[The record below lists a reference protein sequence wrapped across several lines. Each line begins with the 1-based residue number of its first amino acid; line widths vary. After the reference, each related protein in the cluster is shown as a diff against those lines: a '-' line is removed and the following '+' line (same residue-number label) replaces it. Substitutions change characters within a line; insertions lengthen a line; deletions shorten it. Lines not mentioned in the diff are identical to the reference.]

1 MASTGPFASA
11 STSSTPFSS
20 KPRTFPPPSHRRPH
34 TQAQSPPKGQGQDDA
49 WKSALT
55 RYAKSPDPASLPKE
69 EVLHWDEQTITI
81 YDGYEKA
88 KYHFLCLPR
97 IPFRLK
103 GRKGAAVGS
112 GREEKQEEQVP
123 PLRITPQKG
132 GADSG
137 NWRSRGPATPPA
149 PAPASSTETPKP
161 ILSTAGGKLAFG
173 TSSKNAAGNG
183 AETVPPSHLAS
194 LSDLLR
200 SPYAG
205 EVLSALE
212 KAAYKT
218 AEIVKERM
226 PSTPLGPQ
234 PLDATH
240 PPLLANCVWDTHI
253 GFHAVPSM
261 DTVHLHV
268 ISSDLVAE
276 RLRHKKHYLSF
287 HPRVGFWLPLDEV
300 MEMQKRG
307 KRALPRAPHY
317 YERMLRGPL
326 VPLDWSPSPP
336 GAQGAG
342 GTSAG
347 SEGET
352 YKTMPELK
360 RYLEKRWIE
369 EMHAR
374 QGATRGTVEHVPTP
388 VVKQASGEKADASQ
402 QPPPIKAQQTL
413 SGSGSETESETESEG
428 RQES

>member
-1 MASTGPFASA
+1 MRSATLKGTSTLILNCEVSPHFATPRIPQWMLFIRCSRSASPFVLVTIIRRVSLQATYKMASTGPFASA

-103 GRKGAAVGS
+103 GRKGAAVGT

-123 PLRITPQKG
+123 TLRATSQKG

-183 AETVPPSHLAS
+183 EETVPPSHLAS

-212 KAAYKT
+212 KAAYKVSQGT
-218 AEIVKERM
+218 GSAFPASV
-226 PSTPLGPQ
+226 PVPN
-234 PLDATH
+234 
-240 PPLLANCVWDTHI
+240 LL
-253 GFHAVPSM
+253 
-261 DTVHLHV
+261 L
-268 ISSDLVAE
+268 
-276 RLRHKKHYLSF
+276 
-287 HPRVGFWLPLDEV
+287 
-300 MEMQKRG
+300 
-307 KRALPRAPHY
+307 
-317 YERMLRGPL
+317 
-326 VPLDWSPSPP
+326 
-336 GAQGAG
+336 
-342 GTSAG
+342 
-347 SEGET
+347 
-352 YKTMPELK
+352 
-360 RYLEKRWIE
+360 
-369 EMHAR
+369 
-374 QGATRGTVEHVPTP
+374 
-388 VVKQASGEKADASQ
+388 
-402 QPPPIKAQQTL
+402 IK
-413 SGSGSETESETESEG
+413 
-428 RQES
+428 